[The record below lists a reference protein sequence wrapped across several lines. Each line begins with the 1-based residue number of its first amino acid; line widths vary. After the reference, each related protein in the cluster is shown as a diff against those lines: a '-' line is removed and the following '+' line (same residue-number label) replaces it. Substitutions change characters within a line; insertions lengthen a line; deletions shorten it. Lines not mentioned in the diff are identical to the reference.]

1 MSRPSARSRIDS
13 TRTSGFA
20 LAATRLGVSLSRTF
34 RSLGTRNYRMYWLG
48 QAVSTMGMWAGEVA
62 LSWLVLSVSNS
73 PAVLGL
79 SVTIRFLP
87 SIFLSPF
94 GGVIADRFP
103 KRPVLLLTESCQL
116 LAALSLAVL
125 TSTGTVTLTLIFV
138 LAALRGVVDALD
150 MPARQAFVVELVGTR
165 DVGNAVALN
174 SLQFN
179 LARIVGPALGAAL
192 IGTLGIAA
200 CFYFNAA
207 TYLVVLGSLAALKTS
222 QLHMAAPIS
231 RSPMVTQIGEALS
244 FSRRTPDIMVVFLL
258 VFAIGTFGYN
268 FMTVLPLLARYVL
281 DSGPAGLGALTS
293 SLGIGSMVAAFWMA
307 ARGRPTR
314 RLLLGAATCF
324 SVLLVL
330 MGVSRWQF
338 VTMGILVGLGLCGIL
353 FMTTANT
360 RLQLISP
367 PSLRGRVMGVYTW
380 LFMGMAPL
388 GSMLVGTLA
397 QWTGVQ
403 PMVLETAGA
412 CAAGV
417 AAALLYSRRNRD
429 KMSTSLTAVPIPATE
444 DKAA

>member
-1 MSRPSARSRIDS
+1 MSRGKRDTQTRPRQTRAYARAAARVGA
-13 TRTSGFA
+13 GF
-20 LAATRLGVSLSRTF
+20 SRTF
-34 RSLGTRNYRMYWLG
+34 RSLHTRNDRLFWFG
-48 QAVSTMGMWAGEVA
+48 QRVSLMGPWAGEVA

-73 PAVLGL
+73 PAILGL
-79 SVTIRFLP
+79 SVTVRFMP

-94 GGVIADRFP
+94 GGVIADRFA
-103 KRPVLLLTESCQL
+103 KRPVLLVTQSSQL
-116 LAALSLAVL
+116 LVTLALAIL
-125 TSTGTVTLTLIFV
+125 TGTGSITLTLIFL

-150 MPARQAFVVELVGTR
+150 MPTRQAFVVELVGTR

-179 LARIVGPALGAAL
+179 VARIVGPVLGAAL

-200 CFYFNAA
+200 SFYLNAA
-207 TYLVVLGSLAALKTS
+207 TFLVVLGSLAALRTS
-222 QLHMAAPIS
+222 QLHLVS
-231 RSPMVTQIGEALS
+231 RVSTSPMLTQIGEALA
-244 FSRRTPDIMVVFLL
+244 FSRRTPDIMVIFLL
-258 VFAIGTFGYN
+258 IFAIGTFGYN

-281 DSGPAGLGALTS
+281 DSGPTGLGALTS
-293 SLGIGSMVAAFWMA
+293 SLGAGSMIAAVWMA

-314 RLLLGAATCF
+314 RLLLGAAVCF
-324 SVLLVL
+324 SALLVL
-330 MGVSRWQF
+330 MGLSRWQF

-380 LFMGMAPL
+380 LFMGMAPV
-388 GSMLVGTLA
+388 GSLLVGWLA

-412 CAAGV
+412 CAVGV
-417 AAALLYSRRNRD
+417 AAAILYSRRNRD
-429 KMSTSLTAVPIPATE
+429 RMTTGLGAVPLPAVE

>member
-1 MSRPSARSRIDS
+1 VGA
-13 TRTSGFA
+13 GF
-20 LAATRLGVSLSRTF
+20 SRTF
-34 RSLGTRNYRMYWLG
+34 RSLHTRNYRLFWFG
-48 QAVSTMGMWAGEVA
+48 QMVSMMGTWAGEVA

-73 PAVLGL
+73 PAILGL
-79 SVTIRFLP
+79 SVTVRFMP

-94 GGVIADRFP
+94 GGVIADRFA
-103 KRPVLLLTESCQL
+103 KRPVLLVTQSSQL
-116 LAALSLAVL
+116 LVTLALAIL
-125 TSTGTVTLTLIFV
+125 TGTGSITLTLIFL

-150 MPARQAFVVELVGTR
+150 MPTRQAFVVELVGTR

-179 LARIVGPALGAAL
+179 VARIVGPVLGAAL

-200 CFYFNAA
+200 SFYLNAA
-207 TYLVVLGSLAALKTS
+207 TFLVVLGSLAALRTS
-222 QLHMAAPIS
+222 QLHLVS
-231 RSPMVTQIGEALS
+231 RVSTSPMLTQIGEALA
-244 FSRRTPDIMVVFLL
+244 FSRRTPDIMVIFLL
-258 VFAIGTFGYN
+258 IFAIGTFGYN

-281 DSGPAGLGALTS
+281 DSGPTGLGALTS
-293 SLGIGSMVAAFWMA
+293 SLGAGSMIAAVWMA

-314 RLLLGAATCF
+314 RLLLGAAVCF
-324 SVLLVL
+324 SALLVL
-330 MGVSRWQF
+330 MGLSRWQF

-380 LFMGMAPL
+380 LFMGMAPV
-388 GSMLVGTLA
+388 GSLLVGWLA

-412 CAAGV
+412 CAVGV
-417 AAALLYSRRNRD
+417 AAAILYSRRNRD
-429 KMSTSLTAVPIPATE
+429 RMTTGLGAVPLPAVE